1 MGIHHPNRRQ
11 PTPPAAHL
19 SIWPFFAFRTITSD
33 SSPTY
38 LVSCSQ
44 PIPLSSPQHPAIELH
59 LKYNN
64 MSSISAIRMNNA
76 ASSTMAGWRRAFGA
90 AFNAPYG
97 SASSWARMKNA
108 AAWSGFFFF
117 QAAIF
122 HPSSQFRTSSA
133 RTSTPASS
141 QQQQRYTKQ
150 QQ

>member
-1 MGIHHPNRRQ
+1 
-11 PTPPAAHL
+11 
-19 SIWPFFAFRTITSD
+19 
-33 SSPTY
+33 
-38 LVSCSQ
+38 
-44 PIPLSSPQHPAIELH
+44 
-59 LKYNN
+59 

-76 ASSTMAGWRRAFGA
+76 ASSASTMAGWRRAFGA

-133 RTSTPASS
+133 RTSTPASNQ
-141 QQQQRYTKQ
+141 QQQQRWSKQ